1 MSENFDTEFYFDPII
16 TYGYLNSKNEVKEN
30 NEKDDDSFDVETL
43 EKIVDYIYMF
53 DAKKNFTVKNITN
66 VIYPEYTFI
75 RVLTQD
81 IFDELNLDQ
90 VQGIVIRRNKRDE
103 CAIVIAPRDENDKK
117 GENDDDDDDQF
128 YCFIDDDLL
137 EKRLKSQSDKETMQN
152 ISIFV
157 IGMLLIVSLFYLLFK

>member
-1 MSENFDTEFYFDPII
+1 MSENFDTEFYFDPIV
-16 TYGYLNSKNEVKEN
+16 TYGYLNSKNEVK
-30 NEKDDDSFDVETL
+30 EKDDDSFDVETL

-53 DAKKNFTVKNITN
+53 DAQKDFTVKNIKS

-90 VQGIVIRRNKRDE
+90 VQGIIIRKNKRDE
-103 CAIVIAPRDENDKK
+103 CAIVIAPRDEKDKK
-117 GENDDDDDDQF
+117 EEGDDQF

>member
-1 MSENFDTEFYFDPII
+1 MSENFDTEFYFDPIV
-16 TYGYLNSKNEVKEN
+16 TYGYLNSKNEVK
-30 NEKDDDSFDVETL
+30 EKDDDSFDVETL

-53 DAKKNFTVKNITN
+53 DAQKDFTVKNIKS

-90 VQGIVIRRNKRDE
+90 VQGIIIRKNKRDE
-103 CAIVIAPRDENDKK
+103 CAIVIAPRDKK
-117 GENDDDDDDQF
+117 GEKGKDDDDNDDDEF

>member
-1 MSENFDTEFYFDPII
+1 MSENFDTEFYFDPIV

-30 NEKDDDSFDVETL
+30 NEKYDDSFDVETL

-53 DAKKNFTVKNITN
+53 DAKQDFSVKNIKS
-66 VIYPEYTFI
+66 VMYPEYTFI

-90 VQGIVIRRNKRDE
+90 VQGIVIRKNKRDE

-117 GENDDDDDDQF
+117 EEGDDQF

-137 EKRLKSQSDKETMQN
+137 EKRLKSQSDKETMTN

-157 IGMLLIVSLFYLLFK
+157 IGMLLIVSFLYLLFK